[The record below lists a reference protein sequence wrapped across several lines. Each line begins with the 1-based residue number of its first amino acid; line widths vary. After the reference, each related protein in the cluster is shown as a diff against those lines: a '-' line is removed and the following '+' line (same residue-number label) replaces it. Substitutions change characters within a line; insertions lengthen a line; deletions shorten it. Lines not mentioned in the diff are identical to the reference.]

1 MVIVATMGERIRATR
16 KEKRWT
22 LAELAKASGISP
34 GSISDLEQGRQF
46 GTTRLPDLAAA
57 LGVRVE
63 WLHKGEGPKTGD
75 AAGVAESKMVS
86 HRLPISADATRL
98 GHEWDKLLEHDPAVA
113 AKFAELLDVIVASYR
128 KRPRSDKKIR
138 PEQRPQA

>member
-1 MVIVATMGERIRATR
+1 MTTMGERIRATR

-22 LAELAKASGISP
+22 LAELSKASGISP

-57 LGVRVE
+57 LGVRPE
-63 WLHKGEGPKTGD
+63 WLQKGEGPKTGD
-75 AAGVAESKMVS
+75 APALVAEPKIVS

-128 KRPRSDKKIR
+128 KRPRSDKKVR

>member
-1 MVIVATMGERIRATR
+1 MTTMGARIRATR

-22 LAELAKASGISP
+22 LSDLSKASGISP

-63 WLHKGEGPKTGD
+63 WLQRGEGPKVGE
-75 AAGVAESKMVS
+75 AAIGVAEPKMLS

-98 GHEWDKLLEHDPAVA
+98 GHEWDKLAEHDPAVA
-113 AKFAELLDVIVASYR
+113 SKFAELLDVIVASYR
-128 KRPRSDKKIR
+128 KRPRTDRKPR
-138 PEQRPQA
+138 AELRTQA